1 MDQVRLSW
9 VLVFTNAQGAYWVKC
24 IIGAM
29 QELWDL
35 IYCDKKLQN
44 ELRYSTC
51 KILAS
56 RIPKS
61 KKTVITQC
69 LFIVYFNE
77 STRLR
82 RKNKDM
88 AKEKRAGK
96 RELKMLQEKKKR
108 EIKRKMIS
116 PDLLWADSIPKPSRI
131 FCQLLTT
138 HFRFWGIGKYKML
151 RKE

>member
-1 MDQVRLSW
+1 
-9 VLVFTNAQGAYWVKC
+9 
-24 IIGAM
+24 M

-35 IYCDKKLQN
+35 IYGVKKLQN

-61 KKTVITQC
+61 KKTVITQY

-88 AKEKRAGK
+88 TKEKRAGK

-116 PDLLWADSIPKPSRI
+116 PDLL
-131 FCQLLTT
+131 
-138 HFRFWGIGKYKML
+138 
-151 RKE
+151 